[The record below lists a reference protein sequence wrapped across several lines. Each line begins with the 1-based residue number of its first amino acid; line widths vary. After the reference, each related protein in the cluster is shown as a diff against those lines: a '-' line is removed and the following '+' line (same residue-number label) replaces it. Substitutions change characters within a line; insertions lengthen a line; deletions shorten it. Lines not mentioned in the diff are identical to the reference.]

1 MTLSEILERK
11 STGII
16 TIKASISALEAIDTM
31 CRHKVGALLVESDD
45 GELMG
50 IATERDILQLCG
62 ARNGRLDGVG
72 ISEALTSDLIVGTTD
87 CSIDEAMSLMTEHR
101 FRHLPIVEGG
111 AHRGYHLHRR
121 PGQGEAEGCDR
132 GGEIPAGL
140 HQHLTDPRPFNRPR
154 YKVTAGE
161 TAGTPPLHPWYDS
174 MTETDQ
180 AGTQ

>member
-111 AHRGYHLHRR
+111 RTVGIISIGDLVKAKLK
-121 PGQGEAEGCDR
+121 D
-132 GGEIPAGL
+132 
-140 HQHLTDPRPFNRPR
+140 
-154 YKVTAGE
+154 VTVE
-161 TAGTPPLHPWYDS
+161 VKYLRDYINT
-174 MTETDQ
+174 
-180 AGTQ
+180 